1 MRPRNWR
8 RGTLRGLQASF
19 REGVCSSQP
28 HAPPTPGATA
38 GGGLALAGGCFP
50 VRHGPVPVGQGHSPC
65 PHPRPPGAES
75 LSPVSHLHRLP
86 PFMLSLPWTRP
97 TAPCRGPARAEAS
110 REQRGR
116 PGTGRD
122 GTDGELRGSDVY
134 RRTRAAGAAEGMGD
148 ISDQEAERLPRG
160 WGCRVPT
167 VRNEPSTDV
176 GQTRPWSLARG
187 RVLPKP
193 PPHAP
198 RTTPEAPR
206 PPYRLI
212 SHCCGHEPAE
222 PSGTK
227 PHVRLTF
234 WKAKRS
240 TEATL
245 AGLQSKA
252 ALGALSSAFPS
263 S

>member
-1 MRPRNWR
+1 
-8 RGTLRGLQASF
+8 
-19 REGVCSSQP
+19 
-28 HAPPTPGATA
+28 
-38 GGGLALAGGCFP
+38 
-50 VRHGPVPVGQGHSPC
+50 
-65 PHPRPPGAES
+65 
-75 LSPVSHLHRLP
+75 
-86 PFMLSLPWTRP
+86 MLSLPWTRP

-110 REQRGR
+110 REQQGR

-206 PPYRLI
+206 PPYGFPTAAVMSHLNPVARNHTFILRFGKQNGLRKQLSRGYNQRRPWGLFPRPSPAPRGTRVPWLRPLPPPPRPGQRAAPFPRHRL
-212 SHCCGHEPAE
+212 GH
-222 PSGTK
+222 
-227 PHVRLTF
+227 
-234 WKAKRS
+234 
-240 TEATL
+240 
-245 AGLQSKA
+245 
-252 ALGALSSAFPS
+252 PS
-263 S
+263 SPQGPCDCAGPRPAPSRVQLVSNLNPTAASVPLR

>member
-1 MRPRNWR
+1 MFSCPVAVCPARPCPC
-8 RGTLRGLQASF
+8 GS
-19 REGVCSSQP
+19 
-28 HAPPTPGATA
+28 
-38 GGGLALAGGCFP
+38 
-50 VRHGPVPVGQGHSPC
+50 GHSPC

-97 TAPCRGPARAEAS
+97 TAPCRGPARAA
-110 REQRGR
+110 RA
-116 PGTGRD
+116 GRD

-193 PPHAP
+193 LLTPP
-198 RTTPEAPR
+198 ER
-206 PPYRLI
+206 PPRLRAHLTDWFPTAAVM
-212 SHCCGHEPAE
+212 SQLNPAARN
-222 PSGTK
+222 
-227 PHVRLTF
+227 HTF
-234 WKAKRS
+234 VLRFGKQN
-240 TEATL
+240 
-245 AGLQSKA
+245 GLRK
-252 ALGALSSAFPS
+252 
-263 S
+263 